1 MSASRAAVVTV
12 FAVAALLDASIARA
26 DGGAVPVKSQ
36 GTVAVAKNQP
46 PETDELD
53 PAWAFGVAGTL
64 GVDAIS
70 ERGPFDRELTS
81 FGRAPV
87 PVVAV
92 EMGGRFSAFVHGLE
106 LSVAPSAVLTPEP
119 RDRGQTYY
127 RAFRFFGDLS
137 YDLWRAQV
145 FTIGPSLGVG
155 WMHSD
160 VCFPGDPA
168 SASSTDGPLFHQV
181 VANPGA
187 GACLATSSWI
197 VRTGAVVGFMVPT
210 PMRLGSATMYT
221 NARPMFEW
229 PFVAKDSPYAL
240 GPTYTR
246 EGSSLPP
253 FEGPTAPHPSFTF
266 MLELGF
272 LYGAG
277 AR

>member
-1 MSASRAAVVTV
+1 MSASRAAFVTL
-12 FAVAALLDASIARA
+12 FAAGALLEASIARA

-36 GTVAVAKNQP
+36 GAVAVVKNKP
-46 PETDELD
+46 AENDEPD
-53 PAWAFGVAGTL
+53 PAWAFGVAGTI
-64 GVDAIS
+64 GVDVIS
-70 ERGPFDRELTS
+70 ERGPFDRELTAY
-81 FGRAPV
+81 GRAPI
-87 PVVAV
+87 PVGAV
-92 EMGGRFSAFVHGLE
+92 EMGGRFSAFIHGLE
-106 LSVAPSAVLTPEP
+106 LSVTPSAILTPGP
-119 RDRGQTYY
+119 RDEGHTYY

-137 YDLWRAQV
+137 YDLWREQI

-168 SASSTDGPLFHQV
+168 AAPSTDGTLFHQI

-197 VRTGAVVGFMVPT
+197 VRAGAVVGFMAPT
-210 PMRLGSATMYT
+210 PMRLGDATLYA
-221 NARPMFEW
+221 NARPMIEW
-229 PFVAKDSPYAL
+229 PFVTKDSDFAL

-266 MLELGF
+266 MLELGI

-277 AR
+277 QR